1 MYRNRPVMRAGSLF
15 ICSMLAWAIHFE
27 LQAQIPTNDPEGWPH
42 NATTPTWEEGTAA
55 FEALAQSDPR
65 AAWMELGSTDSGM
78 PVHALVISAEPL
90 PMPGLPGVIAAREAH
105 PERVR
110 FLVNN
115 AIHPGEPC
123 GVDASLALA
132 RQLLGVPHLPEGM
145 GDEAGEW
152 DVDAA
157 GIWPTSHA
165 RSWEGAPD
173 DWSQAL
179 IAIIPFYNVG
189 GALNR
194 GCCSRA
200 NQNGPMAYGFRGNAR
215 NFDLNRDFVKM
226 DTENAATFARFFAAF
241 DPDVF
246 VDTHTTNG
254 ADYPYTM
261 TCITTQPDKAGPLVG
276 HYLRHDWDAAM
287 YEGMESVG
295 YPMSPYVY
303 SRSTVPDSGLVGFLE
318 TPRYSTGFATLWGTL
333 GFTAEAHMLKPYPER
348 VQSMLNLL
356 QVTLGLAVEEAL
368 EVKALRAAE
377 GSRIA
382 QADSLPIRWKATPG
396 AFTPLEF
403 TGYQAVYEPSAV
415 TGSPRL
421 RYDRERPWTRTI
433 PFYNA
438 YEPAQFA
445 RVPAAYI
452 IPRGWGPIV
461 ERLRANGVAIE
472 VVKEPQVREV
482 EATYV
487 VDWHSSNRAYEG
499 HHMNAADS
507 LVRRREWVT
516 LEAGDC
522 IVPTDQRAR
531 RYLVEVLEL
540 EAHDSFWVWGLFD
553 SALQRKEHYS
563 SYVFEDTAAALLAS
577 DADLAADFVA
587 AQKAHPEWTDS
598 PDLALQWLYER
609 SPFSEPGG
617 GRYPVLKTVD

>member
-1 MYRNRPVMRAGSLF
+1 MRTRIFL
-15 ICSMLAWAIHFE
+15 ICSMFTWVLRVDV
-27 LQAQIPTNDPEGWPH
+27 QAQIPTNDPEGWPH
-42 NATTPTWEEGTAA
+42 NATTPTWEEGIAA
-55 FEALAQSDPR
+55 FSALAQQDAR
-65 AAWMELGSTDSGM
+65 ATWMELGMTDAGK
-78 PVHALVISAEPL
+78 PLHALLIAPEPL
-90 PMPGLPGVIAAREAH
+90 PMPGLPGVLAARDAH
-105 PERVR
+105 PERIR

-132 RQLLGVPHLPEGM
+132 RQLLGMPHLPEGM

-152 DVDAA
+152 DADAA
-157 GIWPTSHA
+157 RIWPTSKH
-165 RSWEGAPD
+165 RSWEGAPA
-173 DWSQAL
+173 DWSNAV

-200 NQNGPMAYGFRGNAR
+200 NQNGPLAYGFRGNAR
-215 NFDLNRDFVKM
+215 NFDLNRDFMKQ
-226 DTENAATFARFFAAF
+226 DTENAASFARFFAAF

-261 TCITTQPDKAGPLVG
+261 TCITTQPDKAGPVLG
-276 HYLRHDWDAAM
+276 DFLRNEWDPEM
-287 YEGMESVG
+287 YERMHEVG

-303 SRSTVPDSGLVGFLE
+303 SRAEVPDSGIVGFLE
-318 TPRYSTGFATLWGTL
+318 TPRYSTGFAALWGTL

-348 VQSMLNLL
+348 VQSMLNFLHI
-356 QVTLGLAVEEAL
+356 TLGIAL
-368 EVKALRAAE
+368 ERADEVKAIRSE
-377 GSRIA
+377 ERSRIA

-396 AFTPLEF
+396 AFAPLDF
-403 TGYQAVYEPSAV
+403 TGYEAVHEPSV
-415 TGSPRL
+415 LTGAPRL
-421 RYDRERPWTRTI
+421 RYDRERPWSRTI

-452 IPRGWGPIV
+452 IPRGWSPIV
-461 ERLRANGVAIE
+461 DRLRANGVAIRIVTAPE
-472 VVKEPQVREV
+472 EREV

-487 VDWHSSNRAYEG
+487 VDWHSSEQAYEG
-499 HHMNAADS
+499 HHVNAVDS
-507 LVRRREWVT
+507 LVRRRERVT
-516 LEAGDC
+516 LEPGDC
-522 IVPTDQRAR
+522 IVPTNQRAQ
-531 RYLVEVLEL
+531 RYLVEALEL
-540 EAHDSFWVWGLFD
+540 EAHDAFWVWGAFD

-563 SYVFEDTAAALLAS
+563 SYVFEDTAAEMLAQ
-577 DADLAADFVA
+577 DADLAAEFSA
-587 AQKAHPEWTDS
+587 AQIAHPEWAES

-617 GRYPVLKTVD
+617 GRYPVLKTIE